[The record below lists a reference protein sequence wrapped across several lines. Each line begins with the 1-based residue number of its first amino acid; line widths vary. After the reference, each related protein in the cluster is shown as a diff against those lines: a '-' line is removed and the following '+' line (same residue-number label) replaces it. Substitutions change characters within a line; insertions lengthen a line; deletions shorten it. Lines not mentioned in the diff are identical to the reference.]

1 MTGALI
7 SAFPPHRSTDGMR
20 RIAVITLL
28 VAVVLAPDATAQ
40 RVTIGFGPP
49 PRSTSA
55 FVSPIPVLGFPWFA
69 DYSPVR
75 PPQTPPVVVVQTQPA
90 PAETK
95 EEIKPASPL
104 LIEWRGNRFV
114 RFRGD
119 EVGASTSPDYVQAP
133 PPSKP
138 AALAQ
143 PLPSAVLVFRDGH
156 REEAPEYTIFQ
167 GTLYSRGDYWL
178 NGYWTKKIP
187 LSLLDLPATVRAN
200 QGRGVKFTLPSAPN
214 EVVTRP

>member
-1 MTGALI
+1 
-7 SAFPPHRSTDGMR
+7 MR

-75 PPQTPPVVVVQTQPA
+75 APQTPPVIVVQPQPA
-90 PAETK
+90 ATETK
-95 EEIKPASPL
+95 EEIKPASAL
-104 LIEWRGNRFV
+104 LIEWRGDRFV
-114 RFRGD
+114 RLRGD
-119 EVGASTSPDYVQAP
+119 EAGAAIPVDYVQAP

-138 AALAQ
+138 AALSQ
-143 PLPSAVLVFRDGH
+143 PLPPAVLVFRDGH

-178 NGYWTKKIP
+178 EGYWTKKIQ
-187 LSLLDLPATVRAN
+187 LSWLDLPATVRAN
-200 QGRGVKFTLPSAPN
+200 RSRSVKFTLPSAPN